1 MLDSPIDAV
10 GVTNG
15 VTEEMIADGE
25 KRQ

>member
-1 MLDSPIDAV
+1 MVDSPIDAV